1 MNLILLALLQLAL
14 SVLIGVL
21 VLFVTYR
28 ILQRIFA
35 RQYTIEPNNRAFAIF
50 SGAILLSVGYI
61 ISAVIQPLLSTF
73 RLLHQQ
79 SEKTMFLLGEFA
91 LYLVFFILISAAIAL
106 LVNLI
111 GTGLFTLFTKDVKE
125 MEEISK
131 DNISVAITVAV
142 IIVVIS
148 LFVRDGVVF
157 LLETLVPYPDVPQM

>member
-1 MNLILLALLQLAL
+1 MNLILLALLQLGL

-91 LYLVFFILISAAIAL
+91 LYLVLFIFISAAIAL

>member
-91 LYLVFFILISAAIAL
+91 LYLVLFILISAAIAL

>member
-1 MNLILLALLQLAL
+1 MNLILLALLQLTL

-35 RQYTIEPNNRAFAIF
+35 RQYTIEPGNRAFAIF

>member
-1 MNLILLALLQLAL
+1 MNLILLALLQLTL

-21 VLFVTYR
+21 VLFTTYR